1 MKSESTLILPIT
13 PQVTYQSIQIHEDV
27 FPDRSQ
33 SVNSPRRPSMM
44 ISLYILSLICFIAI
58 NNYFCY
64 HEPSAIASEYE
75 SYYHLSTKQFGT
87 LFTIYS
93 APNVVLVFFSGQF
106 IDRYGLQQ
114 SSLLFNYVILAGM
127 LLAALTPVFMTSG
140 STSSSSEPSLLVYLS
155 LLLSRLILGLG
166 GESIVACS
174 STMIAKWFS
183 TGDYLNT
190 AMAVNQAGFQLF
202 GSAAA
207 FYILPHANNI
217 ILSQWITVG
226 VCVISLVANY
236 KYNAF
241 EVYYDDYLNEQQV
254 ILQQQQELEVVEKD
268 IQSKKTSSSIFGVL
282 FEFPLLFYILLLH
295 ISLVSPILYTFTAFG
310 PMYLQQTFPSCSSPT
325 VAGNAI
331 SLLYMSIVAAPFTGI
346 VIDYYGYRSYVQFV
360 ASCNIPLIFM
370 LLHYGYLDPN
380 LAMCWMGVIYS
391 ITESNS
397 FALIALIVPQE
408 LTGTAFGILGCCIS
422 IALLVEPAAVG
433 VIFQYTGSFKISIWI
448 FFYLT
453 LIGSIFA
460 FIMILYDRLHGNIV
474 SKSNR
479 P

>member
-1 MKSESTLILPIT
+1 MRSETTHIVSISPE
-13 PQVTYQSIQIHEDV
+13 VTYQSIQVHEDRLYHANV
-27 FPDRSQ
+27 SNM
-33 SVNSPRRPSMM
+33 SLRRPSTW
-44 ISLYILSLICFIAI
+44 ISIYILSIICFVAI

-75 SYYHLSTKQFGT
+75 DYYHLSTKEFGT

-106 IDRYGLQQ
+106 IDTYGLQQ
-114 SSLLFNYVILAGM
+114 SSLLFNYVILLGM
-127 LLAALTPVFMTSG
+127 LIAAMTPLLITSD
-140 STSSSSEPSLLVYLS
+140 EPSTLVYLS
-155 LLLSRLILGLG
+155 LLISRLFLGLG

-174 STMIAKWFS
+174 STMISKWFS
-183 TGDYLNT
+183 AGDYLNT
-190 AMAVNQAGFQLF
+190 AMAINQAGFQLF

-207 FYILPHANNI
+207 FYILPHVNNI
-217 ILSQWITVG
+217 ILSQWLTVG
-226 VCVISLVANY
+226 VCVISLIANY
-236 KYNAF
+236 QYNLL
-241 EVYYDDYLNEQQV
+241 ESYYDGYLNELQI
-254 ILQQQQELEVVEKD
+254 ILQHRQELQLAEKD
-268 IQSKKTSSSIFGVL
+268 ITPKKTSASIFSVL
-282 FEFPLLFYILLLH
+282 FEFPLLFYMLLLH

-310 PMYLQQTFPSCSSPT
+310 PMYLQQTFPSCASPT

-360 ASCNIPLIFM
+360 ASCNIPLIFI
-370 LLHYGYLDPN
+370 LLHHGYLDPN
-380 LAMCWMGVIYS
+380 IAMLWMGIIYS
-391 ITESNS
+391 ITESNG

-422 IALLVEPAAVG
+422 IALLIEPAAVG
-433 VIFQYTGSFKISIWI
+433 MIFQYTGSFKISIWI

-453 LIGSIFA
+453 LIGSVFA
-460 FIMILYDRLHGNIV
+460 FIMILYDRMHGNIV

-479 P
+479 T